1 MVLAR
6 TNEIKGQLGNK
17 NIAISD
23 EGLHVSVE
31 ERQEQRP
38 DVGPID
44 ISIGHDD
51 DLAVTDF
58 TEIEFIANPA
68 AKGRDHGADF
78 IVVQHLVQAGLLH
91 VEDFAAQG
99 QDGLEGTVTALFGAA
114 ASGVPFDDVDF
125 RFFRIL
131 TGTVRQFPGREL
143 TSSALLRRV
152 RSRALRAA
160 ARARLERMAFSTI
173 FFAVGA
179 FSSKYSLRA
188 SLTILSTIPRTS
200 LLPSLVFVCPS
211 NCGSRTFKLRTQVR
225 PSRTSSPER
234 FSSLSF
240 KRPFLRA

>member
-1 MVLAR
+1 MDLQYRPLGRIHGRFPELFRVHFAKPFVTLDIRIVLTAHLVKFLLQFIVTVSIRVVLAR
-6 TNEIKGQLGNK
+6 TNEIKGRLGNK

-131 TGTVRQFPGREL
+131 TGTVRQFPRQG
-143 TSSALLRRV
+143 AYFQ
-152 RSRALRAA
+152 RALAPCQITDLA
-160 ARARLERMAFSTI
+160 
-173 FFAVGA
+173 
-179 FSSKYSLRA
+179 
-188 SLTILSTIPRTS
+188 
-200 LLPSLVFVCPS
+200 
-211 NCGSRTFKLRTQVR
+211 GSRSGT
-225 PSRTSSPER
+225 
-234 FSSLSF
+234 
-240 KRPFLRA
+240 A